1 MKQYFFIVSLFLT
14 SPLAGASLPTG
25 LDEIHLEE
33 DDVSKLEVLIQIH
46 QENLEKEK
54 AIKTLLTEFKTLEKT
69 CTKSGKTEDLTRLT
83 YSAYKLHSAIKSAFL
98 EDYFR
103 PQFMEELKKLAMVG
117 EKKRI
122 PPVK

>member
-1 MKQYFFIVSLFLT
+1 MKQYLFIVCIFLM
-14 SPLAGASLPTG
+14 SPLTGAPLPTG

-33 DDVSKLEVLIQIH
+33 DDISKLDVLIQIH

-54 AIKTLLTEFKTLEKT
+54 VIKTFLTEYKALEKA
-69 CTKSGKTEDLTRLT
+69 CTKSSKIEDLTRLT
-83 YSAYKLHSAIKSAFL
+83 HIAYKLHTVIQEAFL

-103 PQFMEELKKLAMVG
+103 PQFMQELKKLAMVG

-122 PPVK
+122 PSVK